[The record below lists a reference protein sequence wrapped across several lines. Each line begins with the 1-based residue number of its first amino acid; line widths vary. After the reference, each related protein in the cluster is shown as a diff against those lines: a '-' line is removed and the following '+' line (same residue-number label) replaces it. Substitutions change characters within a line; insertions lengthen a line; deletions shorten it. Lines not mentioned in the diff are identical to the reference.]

1 MPDKEGLEMI
11 RELRRRDRGV
21 RIIAMS
27 GGGRVSAADYLQLAA
42 KLGAAR
48 LASAQ
53 ASATAPNDRGHRR
66 SCRHA
71 ALHRRGKAWH
81 RGPGVADRQT

>member
-27 GGGRVSAADYLQLAA
+27 GGGRVTSRRLNVRAAPSVT
-42 KLGAAR
+42 GNTVSR
-48 LASAQ
+48 IASH
-53 ASATAPNDRGHRR
+53 S
-66 SCRHA
+66 
-71 ALHRRGKAWH
+71 LK
-81 RGPGVADRQT
+81 

>member
-42 KLGAAR
+42 KLGAA
-48 LASAQ
+48 
-53 ASATAPNDRGHRR
+53 
-66 SCRHA
+66 
-71 ALHRRGKAWH
+71 LHRRGKAWH